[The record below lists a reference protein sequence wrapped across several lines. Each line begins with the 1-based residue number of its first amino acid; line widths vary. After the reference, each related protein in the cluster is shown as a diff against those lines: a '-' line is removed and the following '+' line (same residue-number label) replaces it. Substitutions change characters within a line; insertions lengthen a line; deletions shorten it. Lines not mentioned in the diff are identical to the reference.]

1 MDLKFDE
8 SMGFCFLFTCWSN
21 VIVVHPSVQIPLAVD
36 GWRQPQT
43 PAALSTAQHINHT
56 QCGACLLRAL
66 MLWLRCA
73 GWQIHAT
80 PGLINNLD
88 RILLQNN
95 NTPPSVDT
103 FTLPPKNPTTRTHTH
118 THTNGRTVIS
128 ELFKLR
134 RRQESKYYRQEGI
147 SRWES
152 FVKLTYWPKKTTY
165 MR

>member
-36 GWRQPQT
+36 GRRQPQT

-95 NTPPSVDT
+95 NTPPPLTRSLCLQKT
-103 FTLPPKNPTTRTHTH
+103 PPLAHTH
-118 THTNGRTVIS
+118 THTQTE
-128 ELFKLR
+128 ELSLVNYLNYADARKANIADRKEFPAERVL
-134 RRQESKYYRQEGI
+134 
-147 SRWES
+147 
-152 FVKLTYWPKKTTY
+152 LN
-165 MR
+165 